1 MIKDFIAGDTVRF
14 TQHYTDYPS
23 SDYTSV
29 LYFNG
34 PTNLAVSGA
43 ISTPSTDP
51 NYVQD
56 GFLYTVTAT
65 QGQYLK
71 AGVYDYAIRMNSAS
85 MAFTVE
91 KGVINVQ
98 ANYAVQASKEA
109 LCTRMIELIEKALV
123 NQLSAGEAAE
133 SISIA
138 GRSISM
144 MNRKDLLS
152 ERGFWDSERRALVNA
167 RLGRTG
173 IKQTAVII

>member
-1 MIKDFIAGDTVRF
+1 MIQDFIAGDTVRF
-14 TQHYTDYPS
+14 TQHYKDYPS

-51 NYVQD
+51 NYVED
-56 GFLYTVTAT
+56 GFLYTITST

-71 AGVYDYAIRMNSAS
+71 AGVYDYALRMTSAS

-91 KGVINVQ
+91 KGVVNVQ
-98 ANYAVQASKEA
+98 SNYAIAASKEA
-109 LCTRMIELIEKALV
+109 ICTRMIELIEKALL
-123 NQLSAGEAAE
+123 NQLSTGEAAE

-144 MNRKDLLS
+144 MNRKDLLT

-167 RLGRTG
+167 RLGKTG
-173 IKQTAVII
+173 IKQIEVRI

>member
-14 TQHYTDYPS
+14 TQYYTDYPS
-23 SDYTSV
+23 TDYTSV
-29 LYFNG
+29 LYLTG

-51 NYVQD
+51 NYTED
-56 GFLYTVTAT
+56 GFLYTISAT

-71 AGVYDYAIRMNSAS
+71 GGIYNYAVRMNSAS

-91 KGVINVQ
+91 SGVVNVQ
-98 ANYAVQASKEA
+98 ANYALQASKEA
-109 LCTRMIELIEKALV
+109 LCNRMVELIEKALV
-123 NQLSAGEAAE
+123 NQLSTGEAAE

-144 MNRKDLLS
+144 MNRNDLLK
-152 ERGFWDSERRALVNA
+152 ERSFWDSERRALINA
-167 RLGRTG
+167 RLGKSG
-173 IKQTAVII
+173 IKQTEIRI